1 MNTKSFAVNSGSR
14 LRSTD
19 RRIII
24 VNRIVGI
31 NYVFIEVDFFS
42 SEAGYFNLCKLR
54 GDTIKKTLMN

>member
-24 VNRIVGI
+24 VNRIVGT

-54 GDTIKKTLMN
+54 RTRLKRR